1 MSSCL
6 TQFFAPGKKKAL
18 SINISVGAFKFYK
31 VKYIELVANLSQEQ
45 PDRFSLMN

>member
-6 TQFFAPGKKKAL
+6 KQFFALGKKAL
-18 SINISVGAFKFYK
+18 SINISIGAFKFYK

-45 PDRFSLMN
+45 PDRLSLMN